1 MKVTHVI
8 TDLIVGGAQI
18 MLRELLRNM
27 NKAEFENE
35 VIVLKDAGTLA
46 PELEALG
53 VPVTTI
59 GMRATPRPTDLMR
72 LASRLRQ
79 SRPDVVQTWLYQA
92 DLVGGLAARLAGV
105 RAVVWGIHNSFLDAD
120 AKRSTVWNVKACS
133 RLSHYVP
140 RKIICCA
147 EASRQLHVEM
157 GYAAEKM
164 IVIPNGFDLDKFKP
178 DAVTRAHV
186 RQELGIDESVPLI
199 GLIGRYHPQK
209 DHQNF
214 VRAATLVKERV
225 PEAVFVLCGDGS
237 VWENAELAT
246 WIKEASL
253 QDSFRL
259 IGRRADTPRLYA
271 ALDILALSSTSEAF
285 PMVIG
290 EAMACGVPCAVTDV
304 GDAALMVGDTG
315 RVVPVKNPRALADAL
330 CELIVAGAEVRHTL
344 GATARRQIETR
355 YDIRSVA
362 TRYESVYRE
371 SGGLAHG
378 RE

>member
-8 TDLIVGGAQI
+8 TDLIVGGAQV

-27 NKAEFENE
+27 DRAEFENE
-35 VIVLKDAGTLA
+35 VIVLKDKGTLA

-53 VPVTTI
+53 VRVTTI
-59 GMRATPRPTDLMR
+59 GMRATPNPTDLIR
-72 LASRLRQ
+72 LAHRLRQ
-79 SRPDVVQTWLYQA
+79 SRPDVVQTWLYQG

-105 RAVVWGIHNSFLDAD
+105 RAIAWGIHNNFLDPN
-120 AKRSTVWNVKACS
+120 AKRTSVWNVKACS
-133 RLSHYVP
+133 RLSHYIP

-164 IVIPNGFDLDKFKP
+164 VVIPNGFDLDAFKP
-178 DAVTRAHV
+178 DSAARAQV
-186 RQELGIDESVPLI
+186 RQELGIGESAPLI

-209 DHQNF
+209 DHRGF
-214 VRAATLVKERV
+214 VRASALVNERV

-237 VWENAELAT
+237 VWENAELAA

-290 EAMACGVPCAVTDV
+290 EAMACGVPCVVTDV
-304 GDAALMVGDTG
+304 GDSALMVGDTG

-330 CELIVAGAEVRHTL
+330 CELIEAGAEVRRTL
-344 GATARRQIETR
+344 GATARRQIATR

-362 TRYESVYRE
+362 ARYESVYRE
-371 SGGLAHG
+371 CDGLSKN